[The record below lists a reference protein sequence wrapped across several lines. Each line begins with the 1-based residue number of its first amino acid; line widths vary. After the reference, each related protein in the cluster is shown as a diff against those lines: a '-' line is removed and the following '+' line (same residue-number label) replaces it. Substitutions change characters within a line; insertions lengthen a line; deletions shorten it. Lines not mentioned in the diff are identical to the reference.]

1 MILTVLKNID
11 EWSST
16 KPHDD
21 FWNVK
26 LNGEFTLSRTA
37 AMQAATS
44 LNSSQEQP
52 VYEYVIFGK
61 SIRTYT
67 QLELILV
74 AEYEQILEARE
85 HLVHLLDDLKRERTR
100 EERDAMVQ
108 RVAACHLRDF
118 GIPAANSATNNN
130 NATAVKTKLNGSCEL
145 CECDRAFDAY
155 ARCLANK
162 SQDLSASINTD
173 NEDDEN
179 EDSEKKK

>member
-44 LNSSQEQP
+44 IYSSQEQP

-74 AEYEQILEARE
+74 AEYEQMLEARE

-100 EERDAMVQ
+100 EERDALVQ

-118 GIPAANSATNNN
+118 GIPAANSATANN
-130 NATAVKTKLNGSCEL
+130 NAAAAAVKTKLNGSCEL

-162 SQDLSASINTD
+162 SQDLSASINT
-173 NEDDEN
+173 EN
-179 EDSEKKK
+179 ENDDPEEKK